1 MTTKRKTWLAL
12 LLATTLF
19 IPSLVGCGG
28 GEASSTTASTSSE
41 ANAMPSEQST
51 SAVNQ
56 PTVIADGIGTEPAQC
71 VAIFLDSLR
80 QGNQRAANNAL
91 TSKAREELAKTL
103 YVIEPLGTPESEY
116 KIGRV
121 AYPYEEKNVALVEC
135 TWVDPPQA
143 GQAPVTMD
151 IVCEVHLE
159 PEGWR
164 LSGMGVSIAGTE
176 ERFVLDFED
185 GAALQSTVDQ
195 ATGQTQPQQSQ
206 AALGQAVQTPTMS
219 ATGVGQADAGQFQG
233 VQYPNAEYPSFSEN
247 NQAQQYAPS
256 QQQASQQ
263 MPELP
268 SFPSQQTAPNQTATQ
283 PQYGDPLRR

>member
-1 MTTKRKTWLAL
+1 MTMKRKTWLAL
-12 LLATTLF
+12 VFATPLLAPT
-19 IPSLVGCGG
+19 LVGCGG
-28 GEASSTTASTSSE
+28 GEATSTAS
-41 ANAMPSEQST
+41 AT
-51 SAVNQ
+51 SAASNVAESGQ
-56 PTVIADGIGTEPAQC
+56 VPAAVAEPTVIADGVGTEPAQC

-91 TSKAREELAKTL
+91 TAKAREELAKTL

-116 KIGRV
+116 QIGRV

-143 GQAPVTMD
+143 GQPPITMD

-185 GAALQSTVDQ
+185 GASLQSTVDQ
-195 ATGQTQPQQSQ
+195 ATGQ
-206 AALGQAVQTPTMS
+206 GQAPQGQTPS
-219 ATGVGQADAGQFQG
+219 GSGVAQAGAGQFQG
-233 VQYPNAEYPSFSEN
+233 VQYPNAPMSNTQYPALQQN
-247 NQAQQYAPS
+247 NQV

-263 MPELP
+263 APTLP
-268 SFPSQQTAPNQTATQ
+268 SFPTQQTAPNQTATQ